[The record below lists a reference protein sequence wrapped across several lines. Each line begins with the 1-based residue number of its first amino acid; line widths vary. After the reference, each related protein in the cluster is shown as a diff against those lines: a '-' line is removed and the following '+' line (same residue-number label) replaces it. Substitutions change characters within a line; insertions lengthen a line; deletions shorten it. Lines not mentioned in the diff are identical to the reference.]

1 MDSGLRQEDIAFWL
15 SDQLTALE
23 GGYGQRQRRWIRQPH
38 ILASNPFKA
47 SGSYFWKY
55 NFLLSVL
62 WSRTFLLECSRLK
75 SSGSGLLMC
84 DLGVLSSEVA
94 KLQFS

>member
-55 NFLLSVL
+55 TVISYFQCCGAELFCWN
-62 WSRTFLLECSRLK
+62 
-75 SSGSGLLMC
+75 
-84 DLGVLSSEVA
+84 VA
-94 KLQFS
+94 G